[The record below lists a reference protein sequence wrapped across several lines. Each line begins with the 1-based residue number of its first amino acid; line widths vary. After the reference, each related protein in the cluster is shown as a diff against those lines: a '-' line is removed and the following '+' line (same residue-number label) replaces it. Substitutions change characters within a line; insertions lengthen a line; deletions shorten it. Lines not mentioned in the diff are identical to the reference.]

1 MTSPPDARRSLSRRP
16 VGPVSTAG
24 MEAVAR
30 MASFTKRE
38 ESDLP
43 ACITAEISDSAECK
57 VSWWSSYC
65 KVGIGLWRF
74 WGVNK
79 LGAIFVGGRVSQRS
93 VVIREFDKEVGER
106 EVGESG
112 AEVSGWQIDNLEY
125 SVLSLWCNCATLPT
139 ESCSANEREFLFS
152 PIFPQ
157 LRQRA
162 AVSGGQMHL
171 Q

>member
-1 MTSPPDARRSLSRRP
+1 
-16 VGPVSTAG
+16 
-24 MEAVAR
+24 MEFKLQGWDRALAVLG
-30 MASFTKRE
+30 F
-38 ESDLP
+38 
-43 ACITAEISDSAECK
+43 
-57 VSWWSSYC
+57 
-65 KVGIGLWRF
+65 
-74 WGVNK
+74 VNK
-79 LGAIFVGGRVSQRS
+79 LGAIFLGGRVSQRS

>member
-1 MTSPPDARRSLSRRP
+1 MSAPSMTSPPDARRSLSRRP

-30 MASFTKRE
+30 MASLTKRE
-38 ESDLP
+38 VSDLP

-57 VSWWSSYC
+57 VSWWSSNC

-79 LGAIFVGGRVSQRS
+79 LGARFVGGRVSQRS

-106 EVGESG
+106 GVGVEQRLAGGKSITLNTRCCHCG
-112 AEVSGWQIDNLEY
+112 ATVQR
-125 SVLSLWCNCATLPT
+125 CP
-139 ESCSANEREFLFS
+139 
-152 PIFPQ
+152 P
-157 LRQRA
+157 RA
-162 AVSGGQMHL
+162 ARPTSENFYSL
-171 Q
+171 RFFPS

>member
-1 MTSPPDARRSLSRRP
+1 MRHIHRRSSNKKSGHIWRCAQSFFGLERGWRVSALSMTSPPDARRSLSRRP

-57 VSWWSSYC
+57 VSWWSSNC

-79 LGAIFVGGRVSQRS
+79 LGAIFVA
-93 VVIREFDKEVGER
+93 GE
-106 EVGESG
+106 
-112 AEVSGWQIDNLEY
+112 
-125 SVLSLWCNCATLPT
+125 
-139 ESCSANEREFLFS
+139 
-152 PIFPQ
+152 
-157 LRQRA
+157 
-162 AVSGGQMHL
+162 
-171 Q
+171 

>member
-30 MASFTKRE
+30 MASFPKRE
-38 ESDLP
+38 ENDLP

-57 VSWWSSYC
+57 VSWWSSNC

-79 LGAIFVGGRVSQRS
+79 LGAIFLGGRVSQRS

-106 EVGESG
+106 GGEWSRG
-112 AEVSGWQIDNLEY
+112 
-125 SVLSLWCNCATLPT
+125 
-139 ESCSANEREFLFS
+139 
-152 PIFPQ
+152 
-157 LRQRA
+157 
-162 AVSGGQMHL
+162 
-171 Q
+171 